1 MDKLSAMATFV
12 RIVERGSLTAAA
24 EALDTSLPSVVRT
37 LASLERHLG
46 VRLLNRT
53 TRRIHLTDDGR
64 QYLEHCRVILAAV
77 DESELTLAS
86 RKAEPQ
92 GRLAVTASVLFGR
105 RHVAPIVSEFIAR
118 HPGVYVDLL
127 LLDRVVNLIEEGLD
141 VGVRIGRL
149 ADSSLVAIPVGHV
162 RRVICA
168 SPQYLRRH
176 RTPRAPQELR
186 VHRCI
191 SFTAVTPGNEWYFS
205 VSGRDLA
212 IPITRVMSCNQV
224 DAAIEACL
232 NGLGLGMFLSYQVAP
247 YRASRKLRYVLE
259 DFEPPPLP
267 VQLVYPHSRLL
278 STTVRAFV
286 DVCVNTLRQTTFQ

>member
-53 TRRIHLTDDGR
+53 TRRIHLTDEGR

-77 DESELTLAS
+77 DESEVTLAS

-92 GRLAVTASVLFGR
+92 GRLAITASVLFGR
-105 RHVAPIVSEFIAR
+105 RHVVPIVSEFIAR

-168 SPQYLRRH
+168 SPRYLRRH

-191 SFTAVTPGNEWYFS
+191 SFTAVTPGNEWHFS
-205 VSGRDLA
+205 VGGRDQA

-224 DAAIEACL
+224 DAAIEACV

-247 YRASRKLRYVLE
+247 YRASRMLRYVLE

-267 VQLVYPHSRLL
+267 VQLVYPHSKLL

-286 DVCVNTLRQTTFQ
+286 DVCVNTLRQTSFQ